1 VPLAFVC
8 ATSVTAAVSVANIV
22 KTSLGPVGLDKML
35 VDDIGDVTVTN
46 DGATI
51 LRLLDVQ
58 HPAAKVLVQLAELQD
73 EEVGDGTTSVVIV
86 AAELLKLGNQLI
98 KQKIHATSVIAG
110 YRLACREATKYIK
123 QHLSVKSD
131 ALGREI
137 LISAA
142 RTSMSSKLI
151 GAESAFFSQLAV
163 DAVLR
168 VKTTDKKD
176 KVVYPINAIN
186 VLKAHGKS
194 ARESVLVEGYALNC
208 TISSQQ
214 MPRIITDAKIALL
227 DFNLQKTRLDM
238 GVQVIVQ
245 NPEELNAIRQRESDI
260 IKERIALILA
270 AGANVV
276 LTTKGIDDL
285 CLKYLVEA
293 GAIGVRRCLK
303 EDLNR
308 IAKATGGTLVTTL
321 GDLEGNESFSADLLG
336 KAKVVE
342 QVRVADDELILV
354 RGATHE
360 NAASIILRG
369 PNSFS
374 LDEMERS
381 LHDAIC
387 VVKRTLESGY
397 VVAGGGAV
405 EVALSVYLED
415 FAKSLG
421 SREQLAIAE
430 FAHALLVIPKTLAQN
445 AAKDSAELVSQMRA
459 QHHAAQADA
468 NEKQRRFAG
477 LDLVAGTVRDNIA
490 AGVVEPAMAKI
501 KALKSA
507 TEAAIQVRRTRHVFH
522 SVRGSFQSDSSFFF
536 LSSPSPTD
544 LAH

>member
-1 VPLAFVC
+1 
-8 ATSVTAAVSVANIV
+8 
-22 KTSLGPVGLDKML
+22 M
-35 VDDIGDVTVTN
+35 
-46 DGATI
+46 
-51 LRLLDVQ
+51 
-58 HPAAKVLVQLAELQD
+58 
-73 EEVGDGTTSVVIV
+73 VIV
-86 AAELLKLGNQLI
+86 AAELLKLGNALI
-98 KQKIHATSVIAG
+98 KQRIHATSVISG

-131 ALGREI
+131 ALGRDI
-137 LISAA
+137 LIAAA

-151 GAESAFFSQLAV
+151 GAESNFFAQLAV

-194 ARESVLVEGYALNC
+194 SRESKLVEGYALNC

-214 MPRIITDAKIALL
+214 MPRVVTDAKIALL

-238 GVQVIVQ
+238 GVQIVVQ
-245 NPEELNAIRQRESDI
+245 NPEELGAIRQREADI

-303 EDLNR
+303 EDLQR

-336 KAKVVE
+336 RAKVVE

-354 RGATHE
+354 RGALHE
-360 NAASIILRG
+360 NAASVILRG
-369 PNSFS
+369 PNSYS
-374 LDEMERS
+374 LDEIERS
-381 LHDAIC
+381 LHDSIS

-397 VVAGGGAV
+397 IVAGGGAV

-430 FAHALLVIPKTLAQN
+430 FAHALLVIPKTLAHN
-445 AAKDSAELVSQMRA
+445 AAKDAAELVAQLRA
-459 QHHAAQADA
+459 QHHAAQSDA
-468 NEKQRRFAG
+468 NEKARRFAG
-477 LDLVAGTVRDNIA
+477 LDLSAGTVRDNVA
-490 AGVVEPAMAKI
+490 AGVVEPALAKI
-501 KALKSA
+501 KALKFA
-507 TEAAIQVRRTRHVFH
+507 TEAAIQILRIDDVVKLNPERPKEDDGHGH
-522 SVRGSFQSDSSFFF
+522 
-536 LSSPSPTD
+536 
-544 LAH
+544 

>member
-1 VPLAFVC
+1 
-8 ATSVTAAVSVANIV
+8 VSVANIV

-238 GVQVIVQ
+238 GVQVVVQ

-507 TEAAIQVRRTRHVFH
+507 TEAAIQVTPRTPRFSPRLV
-522 SVRGSFQSDSSFFF
+522 QSDSFF
-536 LSSPSPTD
+536 LSLQILRIDDVVKLNPERPKED
-544 LAH
+544 PHDH

>member
-1 VPLAFVC
+1 
-8 ATSVTAAVSVANIV
+8 VSVANIV

-238 GVQVIVQ
+238 GVQVVVQ

-507 TEAAIQVRRTRHVFH
+507 TEAAIQVTPRTPRF
-522 SVRGSFQSDSSFFF
+522 SPRLFQSDSFF
-536 LSSPSPTD
+536 LSLQILRIDDVVKLNPERPKED
-544 LAH
+544 PHDH